1 MGDLYATDA
10 ALAEQATADAFEH
23 STCDRA
29 RLIPW
34 DVLGFLAGL
43 LLALAS
49 APFVS
54 Y

>member
-1 MGDLYATDA
+1 MADPYATDA

-23 STCDRA
+23 SAYDRA
-29 RLIPW
+29 RSIPW

-49 APFVS
+49 APLVS

>member
-1 MGDLYATDA
+1 MDDPYATDP

-23 STCDRA
+23 TRNDRA
-29 RLIPW
+29 RSVPW